1 MTMVKRRK
9 SAAAGARSGATKKT
23 ASAGVGKNKPIP
35 RKKAASEGG
44 PAARKYNEAYNRA
57 YDAGYDKGFN
67 DGYAK
72 GLEDGALDA
81 QT

>member
-9 SAAAGARSGATKKT
+9 PAAAGARSGATKKT
-23 ASAGVGKNKPIP
+23 VSAGAGKGKRIP
-35 RKKAASEGG
+35 RKKPAADGAL
-44 PAARKYNEAYNRA
+44 AARKYNDAYNRA